1 MTAQLPLPV
10 TMDPVAVSVGLAVSL
25 MENDHGGE
33 VYIRG
38 QLCDVWDAEDTAA
51 RRWAAVKLVRL
62 GAASQ
67 EQIAAAFG
75 VSSVAVWK
83 WAQRAAAGGIAA
95 LVPEKKGPKKASR
108 LSDTV
113 IAQIVE
119 LRSTGLSQQAVGNAV
134 GVSEFS
140 VRRALKI
147 AAEQAAA
154 DAAEIA
160 AAGEPRTPDMVR

>member
-1 MTAQLPLPV
+1 MVFMTAQLPLPV
-10 TMDPVAVSVGLAVSL
+10 TMDPVVMPVGLAVSL
-25 MENDHGGE
+25 VENDGGGE

-38 QLCDVWDAEDTAA
+38 QLCDVWDAEDAAA
-51 RRWAAVKLVRL
+51 RPWAAVKLVRL

-83 WAQRAAAGGIAA
+83 WVQRAAAGGIAA
-95 LVPEKKGPKKASR
+95 LVSEKKGPKKASR
-108 LSDTV
+108 LTSTV
-113 IAQIVE
+113 ITRIVE
-119 LRSTGLSQQAVGNAV
+119 LRSTGLSHQAVGNMV

-147 AAEQAAA
+147 AAEQAATET
-154 DAAEIA
+154 AA
-160 AAGEPRTPDMVR
+160 PRA

>member
-1 MTAQLPLPV
+1 MMVFMTAQLPLPV

-67 EQIAAAFG
+67 EQIAAE
-75 VSSVAVWK
+75 SPSDK
-83 WAQRAAAGGIAA
+83 HEQKE
-95 LVPEKKGPKKASR
+95 LVTSR
-108 LSDTV
+108 KVLES
-113 IAQIVE
+113 
-119 LRSTGLSQQAVGNAV
+119 L
-134 GVSEFS
+134 
-140 VRRALKI
+140 
-147 AAEQAAA
+147 
-154 DAAEIA
+154 
-160 AAGEPRTPDMVR
+160 